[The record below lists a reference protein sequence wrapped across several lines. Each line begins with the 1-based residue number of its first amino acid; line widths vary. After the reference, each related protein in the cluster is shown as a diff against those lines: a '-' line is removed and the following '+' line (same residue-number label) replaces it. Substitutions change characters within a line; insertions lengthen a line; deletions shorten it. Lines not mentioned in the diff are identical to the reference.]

1 MSIAAPL
8 VVEASSISEA
18 WGRVFL
24 VAYNSKPSTR
34 TPVLLSIADFR
45 GELPDEDA
53 EIRLAVDE
61 ALRRCEKNTVAVSGM
76 TIFPYDLWRRR
87 GCPPCEDFHQLCVK
101 KFFPRLK
108 ACDARNR
115 LGTYFERMMNFT
127 GARGRE
133 HKSVDQL
140 GFIIKLL
147 KNPARWPRQSALQM
161 SCFDPAKDHTGQPVR
176 GFPCLQQV
184 GLSHDGDKRIAV
196 HAFYPTQ
203 YIFDRAYG
211 NYLGLCHLGSYI
223 AHQTGLR
230 FGRLN
235 CYIGEPHLGDVSK
248 RDVADLALALDQRF
262 PYSMGHTDGHHSVV
276 P

>member
-1 MSIAAPL
+1 MSIAPPR
-8 VVEASSISEA
+8 VIQSSNISDA

-24 VAYNSKPSTR
+24 DAYNSTPHSR
-34 TPVLLSIADFR
+34 TPVVLSLAGFA
-45 GELPDEDA
+45 GELPDEDVA
-53 EIRLAVDE
+53 IRLAVDE
-61 ALRRCEKNTVAVSGM
+61 ALRQCEKNTVAVSGM
-76 TIFPYDLWRRR
+76 TIFPYDLWRHR
-87 GCPPCEDFHQLCVK
+87 GRPPCEDFNQLCVK
-101 KFFPRLK
+101 RFFPRLK

-115 LGTYFERMMNFT
+115 LGTYFERMMYFT
-127 GARGRE
+127 GMRGDE
-133 HKSVDQL
+133 GKTVDQL
-140 GFIIKLL
+140 GFIIDLL
-147 KNPARWPRQSALQM
+147 RKSERWPRQSALQM

-230 FGRLN
+230 FARLN
-235 CYIGEPHLGDVSK
+235 CYIGEPHLGDVNK
-248 RDVADLALALDQRF
+248 RDVADLANAIEQRLSALHGTQ
-262 PYSMGHTDGHHSVV
+262 
-276 P
+276 